1 VGSFDHGEGGYPDR
15 VPLPTP
21 SVFWRRRLALLA
33 ALAGIALVAVV
44 SACAGGGGSDAKRP
58 AAAETR
64 RAAAPPELPRGGREV
79 LPRYRVVAYYGAPQS
94 DELGALGIGS
104 PDAAVRR
111 LERQAR
117 PYVRKS
123 RPVMPVLE
131 LITVVAAADAGED
144 GRYNMRQPDA
154 VIRRYLR
161 AARRAKALLVL
172 DIQPGRSDF
181 FTETTRL
188 RKWLREPDVGLA
200 LDPEWRVGDG
210 EVPGRVIGHVDSREI
225 NATTAWLDQLVT
237 RNRLPQKLLI
247 VHQFT
252 DDMVDE
258 TALKPRKGLGMVLNA
273 DGFGSRAAKVS
284 KYHRFTRQAPG
295 FHQGFKLFYKEDSGL
310 MTPRQVLRLR
320 PPPDV
325 VVYE

>member
-1 VGSFDHGEGGYPDR
+1 
-15 VPLPTP
+15 VPELT
-21 SVFWRRRLALLA
+21 VFWRRRLVALA
-33 ALAGIALVAVV
+33 AAVVLLLVVVLLVA
-44 SACAGGGGSDAKRP
+44 AGCGSENKGATARNGSGASPRP
-58 AAAETR
+58 SR
-64 RAAAPPELPRGGREV
+64 PVELPRGGREI
-79 LPRYRVVAYYGAPQS
+79 LPRYRVVAFYGAPQAR
-94 DELGALGIGS
+94 ELGTLGIGT
-104 PDAAVRR
+104 PDQAVRR

-117 PYVRKS
+117 PYARTS

-131 LITVVAAADAGED
+131 LIAVVAAAHPGDE
-144 GRYNMRQPDA
+144 GRYNMRQTDA
-154 VIRRYLR
+154 VIRKYLR

-200 LDPEWRVGDG
+200 IDPEWRVTDS
-210 EVPGRVIGHVDSREI
+210 EVPGKVIGHVDSREI
-225 NATTAWLDQLVT
+225 NATTAWLDQLT
-237 RNRLPQKLLI
+237 ARHKLPQKLVI

-258 TALKPRKGLGMVLNA
+258 AQLKPRRNLALVLNA
-273 DGFGSRAAKVS
+273 DGFGSRAVKVQ
-284 KYHRFTRQAPG
+284 KYRRFTRQSPG
-295 FHQGFKLFYKEDSGL
+295 FGSGFKLFYEEDAGL
-310 MTPRQVLRLR
+310 MTPRQVLRLK